1 MVQLLPCTFPTS
13 LITTNHSL
21 ITTMKK
27 FDHYHWM
34 ATNRKHQFNLVKSH
48 KDLKKKISADSGRS
62 FWLIGLSYL
71 LKLYPLVYFM

>member
-27 FDHYHWM
+27 FDHYQWM
-34 ATNRKHQFNLVKSH
+34 ATNRKHQYNLVKSH
-48 KDLKKKISADSGRS
+48 KDL
-62 FWLIGLSYL
+62 
-71 LKLYPLVYFM
+71 